1 MARRLYLVRHGRA
14 DRDAWDGDDF
24 DRPLTPDGR
33 RRLERQAAAMAEMH
47 LGVSVV
53 VTSPLVRAAQTA
65 EILAEAL
72 APEGGAVT
80 DERLRFG
87 FDLRALAGILR
98 DHPRGRL
105 LLVGHEPSFSLVV
118 GTITGGSDVT
128 VRKAS
133 LVRVDLTGE
142 DPPRGSLEWLVPS
155 RVLAGD

>member
-1 MARRLYLVRHGRA
+1 MPRRLYLVRHGRA

-33 RRLERQAAAMAEMH
+33 DRLERQAATMADLR
-47 LGVSVV
+47 LGVDVI

-65 EILAEAL
+65 AILAEAL
-72 APEGGAVT
+72 APDGGVVT
-80 DERLRFG
+80 DERLGFG

-105 LLVGHEPSFSLVV
+105 LLVGHEPSFSLVT
-118 GTITGGSDVT
+118 GTITGGSDVA
-128 VRKAS
+128 VKKAS
-133 LVRVDLTGE
+133 LVRVDLDGE
-142 DPPRGSLEWLVPS
+142 DPPRGVLEWVIPS